1 MKIVYLEPIKIQIR
15 VYTRSSA
22 PKKHLRHFSPKLE
35 KPRFDSV
42 QDFNFKFGIQTS
54 AAKPDPFFLGSTQFW
69 AQFLGSNGSGWPS
82 GSKNG
87 SNWFGLT
94 SKRVQIWVQ
103 PYNIYILNKPDLN
116 PTHFQVGPSGSK
128 IRLSWVGLALR
139 VKIRIGLV
147 RFIWLH
153 L

>member
-54 AAKPDPFFLGSTQFW
+54 AAKPDPFFG
-69 AQFLGSNGSGWPS
+69 G
-82 GSKNG
+82 
-87 SNWFGLT
+87 
-94 SKRVQIWVQ
+94 VQ
-103 PYNIYILNKPDLN
+103 PNFGGQ
-116 PTHFQVGPSGSK
+116 TGQVGPQDPKTGP
-128 IRLSWVGLALR
+128 
-139 VKIRIGLV
+139 IGLG
-147 RFIWLH
+147 
-153 L
+153 